1 MFLTTDN
8 QAPQIER
15 DVFVTSN
22 AKAKKNKVKKSM
34 NFKQVFWEY
43 NFKKDSFSTQLNQTS
58 MKLYFAT

>member
-1 MFLTTDN
+1 MYLVFLKKWLCELMFLTTDN

-34 NFKQVFWEY
+34 NFKQV
-43 NFKKDSFSTQLNQTS
+43 L
-58 MKLYFAT
+58 